1 PLPPAA
7 PAGAP
12 ASPSFASPARPRPLA
27 GEAGYTAAVARIKE
41 QIRQGEAIQVVLS
54 TPFSAP
60 LAESPFNLYRR
71 LRRLNPSPY
80 MFYIRLPDPVSGVL
94 LGSSPEVLVSC
105 EANKLRLCPIAGTR
119 PRSRDRAE
127 DALFG
132 DELLQDPKEKAEH
145 VMLVDLGRNDLGRI
159 AAPGSVKLDRF
170 MELERFS
177 HVMHL
182 TSRISADLAPGLD
195 ALDVLASAFPAGTVS
210 GAPKVRAM
218 ELVAQEEQSP
228 RGPYA
233 GAIGW
238 LGLDKDAVHLD
249 FGITI
254 RSLWVREG
262 QVRWQAGA
270 GIVYDSVP
278 ENEWRECRAKAEVIR
293 KVALGDESPV

>member
-1 PLPPAA
+1 
-7 PAGAP
+7 
-12 ASPSFASPARPRPLA
+12 
-27 GEAGYTAAVARIKE
+27 
-41 QIRQGEAIQVVLS
+41 LS